1 MRIPVA
7 TYLAS
12 FNRLG
17 SLLKRTAPAY
27 LLSSYLIAGM
37 STQSCTAV
45 EIDPVYPGKRLMS
58 LI

>member
-1 MRIPVA
+1 MRISVA

-37 STQSCTAV
+37 STQSCSAI
-45 EIDPVYPGKRLMS
+45 EIDPIYPG
-58 LI
+58 